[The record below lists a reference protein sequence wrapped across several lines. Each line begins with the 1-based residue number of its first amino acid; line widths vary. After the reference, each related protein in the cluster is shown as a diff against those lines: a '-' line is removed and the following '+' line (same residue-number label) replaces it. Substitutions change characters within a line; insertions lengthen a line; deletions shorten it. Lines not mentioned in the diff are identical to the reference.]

1 MRAVLPRYTPMAPTL
16 VSEPFHRDDRVYE
29 KKIDGWRS
37 LAYKDRDRVRLLSSS
52 GVDHARR
59 FPDVAAAIA
68 GLTVATLVMDD
79 ESAIF
84 DDQLRSRFD
93 WLREPDPDA
102 VATPP
107 VYIAFDVVFRDGR
120 DLAWLPLSARRIHLE
135 DVING
140 ADLVLPARRLAANGL
155 DAWAQV
161 VGNGYEGYV
170 AKEAESEYR
179 GGPARAWLKVKVPGW
194 TDPED
199 RWKRLRLDT
208 P

>member
-1 MRAVLPRYTPMAPTL
+1 MSAVLPRYTPMAPTL

-37 LAYKDRDRVRLLSSS
+37 LAYKDRDRVRLLSRS

-93 WLREPDPDA
+93 WLRRIQRPWPPRRSTSHSTWCFATAGILPGYRYPLGESISRTSLTALTLCFPRGAWPRMA
-102 VATPP
+102 SMLGRKSSGTATKGTGRRGRKASIVAAP
-107 VYIAFDVVFRDGR
+107 R
-120 DLAWLPLSARRIHLE
+120 E
-135 DVING
+135 
-140 ADLVLPARRLAANGL
+140 
-155 DAWAQV
+155 
-161 VGNGYEGYV
+161 
-170 AKEAESEYR
+170 R
-179 GGPARAWLKVKVPGW
+179 GSR
-194 TDPED
+194 
-199 RWKRLRLDT
+199 
-208 P
+208 